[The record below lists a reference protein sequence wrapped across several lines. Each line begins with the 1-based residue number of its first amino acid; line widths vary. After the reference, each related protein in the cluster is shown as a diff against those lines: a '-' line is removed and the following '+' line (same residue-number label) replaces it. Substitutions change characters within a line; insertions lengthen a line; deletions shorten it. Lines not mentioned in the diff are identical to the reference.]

1 MAAVRR
7 NRFRRSLP
15 FWRRWWSWCCSTS
28 SLRYRLRLRMIHG
41 TRTSAARW
49 PPSLFRRL
57 FLLTKMTTATAF
69 RCFASSK
76 ESADDVTVSGSTGEN
91 RLRFRNPRTRTHS
104 HTQTLRHG
112 RTHTHSHT
120 HTHLA
125 GRRAREKPSS
135 FLAFQGILLGLMT
148 VALVATTTFRSGPVP
163 TAIGNTCSVACCD
176 LLRIF
181 LTFFF
186 SALSST
192 VVGGVEGAAL
202 RKSSLLFLI

>member
-1 MAAVRR
+1 M
-7 NRFRRSLP
+7 
-15 FWRRWWSWCCSTS
+15 
-28 SLRYRLRLRMIHG
+28 
-41 TRTSAARW
+41 
-49 PPSLFRRL
+49 FRRL

-148 VALVATTTFRSGPVP
+148 VALVATTTFPQRFGSDHNRQHLFRG
-163 TAIGNTCSVACCD
+163 
-176 LLRIF
+176 LLRFASNF
-181 LTFFF
+181 LDVLFFCTLF
-186 SALSST
+186 D
-192 VVGGVEGAAL
+192 GGGRGRGSGAAKIFPSFSNL
-202 RKSSLLFLI
+202 NPNLHRFLQPDSCNHFRHGAASQPEGKLPNPRRD